1 MFLGGNTID
10 KMSDQDAFSCN
21 RKPWLSLNYKLS
33 GQWQQS
39 SLFPLIPPEIKR
51 QWQKRG
57 KGKNPSRQREE
68 EEEVKAHKETE
79 GNTSLEAGK
88 LPDGAGLRTQ
98 EKRRWGALRRQLRNR
113 LVYPRGLST
122 HSRNDHVWKAGV
134 QWKNLQETWEE
145 LKTDLYTWR
154 LVFPQ
159 HPIIK
164 LSQNVEASTSYLR

>member
-88 LPDGAGLRTQ
+88 LPDGGRSAYPGKEKVRSPKEAAQKQAGVSTRTQ
-98 EKRRWGALRRQLRNR
+98 YTLEKWPRLESGSAVEEFAGDMRGTQNR
-113 LVYPRGLST
+113 LVHL
-122 HSRNDHVWKAGV
+122 KASV
-134 QWKNLQETWEE
+134 
-145 LKTDLYTWR
+145 
-154 LVFPQ
+154 P
-159 HPIIK
+159 P
-164 LSQNVEASTSYLR
+164 TSNH